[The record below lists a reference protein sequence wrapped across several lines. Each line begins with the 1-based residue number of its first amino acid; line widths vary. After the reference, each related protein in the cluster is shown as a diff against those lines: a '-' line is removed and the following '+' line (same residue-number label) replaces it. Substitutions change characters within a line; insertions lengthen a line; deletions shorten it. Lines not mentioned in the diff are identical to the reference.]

1 MRQTCAVQIR
11 DAKSKDV
18 SACHAIERACFEA
31 SEAALERSIRTRQR
45 LYPEGFLVAELAE
58 QIVGFINSGATD
70 RVDLADEAFKD
81 MVGHDPDGANIVIFS
96 VAVAPAIKA
105 PVFPAA
111 CWTLLSIGRG
121 CSASA
126 AYCCLCKDE
135 LVGYYRAFGFQDMGP
150 SGSSHGGFRWREM
163 RRVL

>member
-11 DAKSKDV
+11 DARSKDV

-58 QIVGFINSGATD
+58 QVVGFINSGATD

-96 VAVAPAIKA
+96 VAVAPDHQGTG
-105 PVFPAA
+105 VSRG
-111 CWTLLSIGRG
+111 LLHAFVDRARVLGKRSILL
-121 CSASA
+121 
-126 AYCCLCKDE
+126 LCKDD
-135 LVGYYRAFGFQDMGP
+135 LVGYYQRFGFQDMGQ

-163 RRVL
+163 QRVV